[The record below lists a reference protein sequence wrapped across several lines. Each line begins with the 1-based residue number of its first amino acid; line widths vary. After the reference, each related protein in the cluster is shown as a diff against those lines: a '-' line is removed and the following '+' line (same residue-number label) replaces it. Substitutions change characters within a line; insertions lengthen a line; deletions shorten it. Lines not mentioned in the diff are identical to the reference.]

1 MTGRAMTSSTTT
13 TANDHAFLKRAVDLS
28 FEHMRSGEGKPFGAV
43 LVLEGR
49 PIAEGWNSI
58 LASKDPTAHAEIMA
72 VRRAC
77 KVLGTTDLGGATLY
91 ASGEP
96 CPMCLGAMYLA
107 NVARCVYA
115 TTKEEATRI
124 GNLTEMIYA
133 EYPKKPSERALP
145 CIHMPIAEASAAF
158 DEWLAQA
165 R

>member
-1 MTGRAMTSSTTT
+1 MTE
-13 TANDHAFLKRAVDLS
+13 ANDHAFLKRAVDLS

-43 LVLEGR
+43 LVHEGR

-58 LASKDPTAHAEIMA
+58 FSSGDPTAHAEIMA

-77 KVLGTTDLGGATLY
+77 KVLGTPDLSGTTLY

-107 NVARCVYA
+107 RVARCVYA

-124 GNLTEMIYA
+124 GNLTEAIYA
-133 EYPKKPSERALP
+133 EYPKMPAERSLP
-145 CIHMPIAEASAAF
+145 CIHMPIKEAAAAF
-158 DEWLAQA
+158 DEWLATA